1 MSGGNK
7 SKKGGDMK
15 SIKYSGLKNGS
26 FLTDFFP
33 KMNEKNSH
41 LLEKEVRESDA
52 QIKTTK
58 MTLEKL
64 KSDKKDKITKRSE
77 IAVKRCELDDSC
89 PGWYNN
95 PSKKEHMQLSLDW
108 INNKEELIDIDEEI
122 DKTRYD

>member
-1 MSGGNK
+1 
-7 SKKGGDMK
+7 MK
-15 SIKYSGLKNGS
+15 SIKHSGLKNGS

-33 KMNEKNSH
+33 KICEKNSH

-77 IAVKRCELDDSC
+77 IAVKR
-89 PGWYNN
+89 
-95 PSKKEHMQLSLDW
+95 
-108 INNKEELIDIDEEI
+108 
-122 DKTRYD
+122 